1 DLTPGVGYT
10 LYLTVANLAGELT
23 GITRLMAQTALP
35 QLTAPTDTVYLVKDV
50 AYDDTVDAADNA
62 MPDTPAQFI
71 DPRYVDNNAPTGV
84 IDECTLTAVD
94 GQAPDPINPLRQLP
108 LGVSLEVLDTGI
120 GCAFTGTPTIFTPS
134 REYTFTATD
143 DSEVGSAPVSV
154 RIKVIEREAPD
165 LQPLALIPLI
175 LEQNRDYAEASDA
188 MPDATPAVRFVNR
201 GGPPGSCTGIEKIT
215 SLRGRF
221 AGFTTMVSG
230 DGETCVIVS
239 TPDVEPKI
247 IHLLAYVVTA
257 TTEINSIDVT
267 DSEELKI
274 HIAAPLPIGTTLAPA
289 DEDGFDANNPENSGS
304 LKTLYTFGGGD
315 DATASIFLFAGSRT
329 GLRFNNRVTA
339 CSLAPDSPRLPSGLS
354 LHVNSG
360 LRLCSLNNNGET
372 RTAADVNEYTIVGS
386 HGDQSATRKLR
397 LEVIEGNFTSPEL
410 SVAYPSG
417 STANT
422 ITINT
427 SDTPVAIPFA
437 NAGSKISST
446 FVGDCKL
453 SSGSNPLPGDFTV
466 RLATLEDQNAGIAD
480 EGNTCI
486 LAGTPST
493 NTTAPVMVEMS
504 YPSGLP
510 TNGLTIMLDTIT
522 FTIEVAPTPVLVA
535 PDRPVIMEQDNP
547 YTTAN
552 PAAILTNTGLELD
565 SCAIEFVPFTNKA
578 GQVHSSL
585 ISEDLAAEAMGN
597 TCVITGTV
605 TGKTFSFPDL
615 QATYRVTA
623 TATGE
628 SGEADR
634 IGTAEIKMSVFT
646 PVDDSE
652 MNPIA
657 FQEDSTL
664 RTVYTEQT
672 FGSRGN
678 GFPGF
683 NFRNLGVRIP
693 GFTTP
698 VVSSCALASGSAAL
712 PPSLSL
718 HIGSDRARCVIYVD
732 PDKSLRQALPPT
744 EYTIVGQNGDHT
756 DTDSGTLRIEIIEG
770 PYTPPAL
777 SIAYPAGGAANTIVI
792 ESTTTPVNIPFNN
805 AGSKLST
812 LFGSDCMLSGSS
824 NQLPSGFTVRLAT
837 IEDQNAGIADE
848 GSTCIL
854 AGTPTELVAPT
865 TVRLVY
871 GQTPGKFSGESLQF
885 TFSIVAPQ

>member
-1 DLTPGVGYT
+1 
-10 LYLTVANLAGELT
+10 
-23 GITRLMAQTALP
+23 
-35 QLTAPTDTVYLVKDV
+35 PT
-50 AYDDTVDAADNA
+50 
-62 MPDTPAQFI
+62 
-71 DPRYVDNNAPTGV
+71 
-84 IDECTLTAVD
+84 
-94 GQAPDPINPLRQLP
+94 
-108 LGVSLEVLDTGI
+108 
-120 GCAFTGTPTIFTPS
+120 

-143 DSEVGSAPVSV
+143 DNEIDSAPVSV

-165 LQPLALIPLI
+165 LQPLALSPLI

-201 GGPPGSCTGIEKIT
+201 GGPPGSCTGIEKKT
-215 SLRGRF
+215 ALRGRF

-239 TPDVEPKI
+239 TPDVEPRI
-247 IHLLAYVVTA
+247 IQLLAYTVTA

-315 DATASIFLFAGSRT
+315 DAAASIFLFAGSRT

-510 TNGLTIMLDTIT
+510 TNGLTSMLDTVT
-522 FTIEVAPTPVLVA
+522 FTVEVAPTPVLA
-535 PDRPVIMEQDNP
+535 IPDRPIIMEQNNV
-547 YTTAN
+547 YTAAE
-552 PAAILTNTGLELD
+552 PAAVLANTGGIAID
-565 SCAIEFVPFTNKA
+565 SCAIEFVPRTNKL
-578 GQVHSSL
+578 GHVHTSL
-585 ISEDLAAEAMGN
+585 ISDTTNPLAAEVSGGA
-597 TCVITGTV
+597 CVITGAV
-605 TGKTFSFPDL
+605 TGKTFSSPDL
-615 QATYRVTA
+615 QAIYRVTA
-623 TATGE
+623 TADGV
-628 SGEADR
+628 SGGADR
-634 IGTAEIKMSVFT
+634 ISTAEIKMSFFN
-646 PVDDSE
+646 SE
-652 MNPIA
+652 SISITTNNSI
-657 FQEDSTL
+657 L
-664 RTVYTEQT
+664 HTVYTDQT
-672 FGSRGN
+672 FGARGN

-683 NFRNLGVRIP
+683 NFF
-693 GFTTP
+693 GFGLA
-698 VVSSCALASGSAAL
+698 VNFFRSVSSCGLGDGSPPL
-712 PPSLSL
+712 PGGISL
-718 HIGSDRARCVIYVD
+718 HVRSDRMGCTLYVD
-732 PDKSLRQALPPT
+732 PDKSLRVPSPPR
-744 EYTIVGQNGDHT
+744 EYPIVVRSGAQNS
-756 DTDSGTLRIEIIEG
+756 SGTLRLEVIEG
-770 PYTPPAL
+770 SFIPPAL
-777 SIAYPAGGAANTIVI
+777 S
-792 ESTTTPVNIPFNN
+792 
-805 AGSKLST
+805 
-812 LFGSDCMLSGSS
+812 
-824 NQLPSGFTVRLAT
+824 
-837 IEDQNAGIADE
+837 
-848 GSTCIL
+848 
-854 AGTPTELVAPT
+854 
-865 TVRLVY
+865 
-871 GQTPGKFSGESLQF
+871 
-885 TFSIVAPQ
+885 